1 VFREIGAVTMLN
13 LSSLPSRLGV
23 SLIIVVGVAG
33 VVAVLLGLLAM
44 SAGFQ
49 AALVETAREDRV
61 MIMQSGSHSEMNGFI
76 TNQQLAILEAYEGLA
91 LASGELYVTVGMVEK
106 GSGIDV
112 DVVGR
117 GVSEQAFALRDE
129 VNIVSGRAFKP
140 GTGEIIVG
148 IQAAQRYQGLDIGD
162 SVQVRNAELSVVG
175 HFAAAGT
182 SVESEI
188 WIDRSVVQDVYR
200 RTGGVGLVRAR
211 LATGVDAQSLAVRI
225 AEDPRLQLGLLTETE
240 FFAEQSADRVALINV
255 FAYFIAGVMGFGS
268 VLAALNT
275 MYIAVSRRTVEIAT
289 LRAVGF
295 GAGGVVISVMIES
308 MLLAIIGGLTGA
320 LLVYLALDG
329 YAATTFNNASSSQVA
344 FAFRVTPELALTGLI
359 WALGL
364 GFVGGLLPALRAAR
378 LPITRALRGD

>member
-1 VFREIGAVTMLN
+1 M
-13 LSSLPSRLGV
+13 
-23 SLIIVVGVAG
+23 
-33 VVAVLLGLLAM
+33 
-44 SAGFQ
+44 
-49 AALVETAREDRV
+49 
-61 MIMQSGSHSEMNGFI
+61 
-76 TNQQLAILEAYEGLA
+76 
-91 LASGELYVTVGMVEK
+91 
-106 GSGIDV
+106 
-112 DVVGR
+112 
-117 GVSEQAFALRDE
+117 
-129 VNIVSGRAFKP
+129 
-140 GTGEIIVG
+140 
-148 IQAAQRYQGLDIGD
+148 
-162 SVQVRNAELSVVG
+162 VG

-200 RTGGVGLVRAR
+200 RMGGVGLVRAR
-211 LATGVDAQSLAVRI
+211 LAPGVDVNSLALRI

-240 FFAEQSADRVALINV
+240 FFSEQSANRVALINV

-295 GAGGVVISVMIES
+295 GASGVVVSVMIES
-308 MLLAIIGGLTGA
+308 MVLALVGGLAGA

-344 FAFRVTPELALTGLI
+344 FAFRVTPELAVTVLS
-359 WALGL
+359 WALAL